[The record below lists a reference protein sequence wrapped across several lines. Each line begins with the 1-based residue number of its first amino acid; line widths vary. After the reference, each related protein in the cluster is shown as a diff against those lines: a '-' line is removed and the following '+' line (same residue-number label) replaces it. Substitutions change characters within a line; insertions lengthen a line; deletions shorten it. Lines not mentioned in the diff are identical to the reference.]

1 MFQFVWNLLY
11 GVKLDQFSID
21 NYVLLSLLYDQ
32 NQVNKKDANWESDT
46 SIELSVKI
54 G

>member
-1 MFQFVWNLLY
+1 MFQFVWNLFY
-11 GVKLDQFSID
+11 GVKLDQFRIV
-21 NYVLLSLLYDQ
+21 NYVFFSLLYDQ

-46 SIELSVKI
+46 PIELSVKI